1 MLTNIFQSALG
12 RSTLI
17 APEDTWSLLAL
28 LLASVAL
35 AIYLEQRYVWASK
48 ISGAIIALL
57 IALAASNLGIIPTSC
72 TLYDDIIWGYAVPL
86 GIPLLLL
93 QCNMRRIWKETGRML
108 VIFLIG

>member
-1 MLTNIFQSALG
+1 MLTNLFQSTLG

-35 AIYLEQRYVWASK
+35 AIYLEQRYTWASK

-57 IALAASNLGIIPTSC
+57 IALAASNLAIIPHQ
-72 TLYDDIIWGYAVPL
+72 LPPV
-86 GIPLLLL
+86 
-93 QCNMRRIWKETGRML
+93 
-108 VIFLIG
+108 